1 MRLIITV
8 AAASLVLATTVLH
21 AAEPSLPTGEKSF
34 LAADKDKDGKLTL
47 AELTPPAERRFL
59 KMDTN
64 GDNAVSRMEIETR
77 LRAAM
82 ERQLERMLT
91 RMDADK
97 DGTITQGEFD
107 GLLTT
112 KFGKADV
119 DANGAVTFEEAKAY
133 KLAMRQEM
141 RELYRR
147 ASQQQ
152 ATP

>member
-1 MRLIITV
+1 MRLIITT
-8 AAASLVLATTVLH
+8 AALLLAATALN
-21 AAEPSLPTGEKSF
+21 AAEPRLPTGQKTF

-64 GDNAVSRMEIETR
+64 GDNAVSREEIETR
-77 LRAAM
+77 LRATM

-97 DGTITQGEFD
+97 NGTITQTEFD
-107 GLLTT
+107 GLLATR
-112 KFGKADV
+112 FGKADT
-119 DANGAVTFEEAKAY
+119 DANGAVTFEETQAY

-141 RELYRR
+141 RELYRMER
-147 ASQQQ
+147 QQK
-152 ATP
+152 AAP

>member
-1 MRLIITV
+1 
-8 AAASLVLATTVLH
+8 
-21 AAEPSLPTGEKSF
+21 
-34 LAADKDKDGKLTL
+34 
-47 AELTPPAERRFL
+47 
-59 KMDTN
+59 MDTN
-64 GDNAVSRMEIETR
+64 GDNAVSRLEIETR

-119 DANGAVTFEEAKAY
+119 DANGAVTFEEAQAY